1 MPTPNGTAPA
11 FTALA
16 LTELSRD
23 QSRARIER
31 GGMII
36 TTSLDFDLY
45 QHTVC
50 STQTQLTRLRGQPAP
65 VNCAVLASLPALPP
79 AAPLENVNA
88 SAIIFDPQTGQVLA
102 LMGEMDASGDSTRLM
117 EHRPGSSLLPFLY
130 LTGFS
135 RGLSPAS
142 LVWDIPP
149 ASSSTPPLADVYTGP
164 LRARLAMVND
174 VLPPAARL
182 LDEISLPAFEQ
193 TLQTLGIQLADTAT
207 FHALLDGKNYLSP
220 LTLARAY
227 GALAANGVMVSP
239 QTVLQ
244 IQTTDGVTIQKLVA
258 PQPSAVISPQLAY
271 LVNHVLADDS
281 ARWLSLGN
289 PNPFELP
296 FPSAAKLGATLD
308 GQDIWAIAYTPLR
321 VAVVWMG
328 ASSPTQ
334 RAAAGL
340 SAALLTTASQSLP
353 PEDWVVPPTIV
364 TRTVCD
370 PSGMLPTPACP
381 AQAEEVFLSGY
392 EPVQADTLYQTV
404 AIDRET
410 GMLATIFTAPELVE
424 ERIFM
429 VVPPE
434 AQNWAQS
441 TGIEAIP
448 SVYDTIQVPPQRP
461 GLAISAPLMLAGVS
475 GKISVRGAA
484 SGAGFASYRLQAGQ
498 GLNPSSWILVAEAT
512 QPVEA
517 GVLAEWDTSG
527 LSGLYTLQLVILH
540 TDGKIETTAVAVT
553 IKE

>member
-1 MPTPNGTAPA
+1 
-11 FTALA
+11 
-16 LTELSRD
+16 
-23 QSRARIER
+23 
-31 GGMII
+31 
-36 TTSLDFDLY
+36 
-45 QHTVC
+45 
-50 STQTQLTRLRGQPAP
+50 
-65 VNCAVLASLPALPP
+65 
-79 AAPLENVNA
+79 
-88 SAIIFDPQTGQVLA
+88 
-102 LMGEMDASGDSTRLM
+102 
-117 EHRPGSSLLPFLY
+117 
-130 LTGFS
+130 
-135 RGLSPAS
+135 
-142 LVWDIPP
+142 
-149 ASSSTPPLADVYTGP
+149 
-164 LRARLAMVND
+164 
-174 VLPPAARL
+174 
-182 LDEISLPAFEQ
+182 
-193 TLQTLGIQLADTAT
+193 
-207 FHALLDGKNYLSP
+207 
-220 LTLARAY
+220 
-227 GALAANGVMVSP
+227 
-239 QTVLQ
+239 
-244 IQTTDGVTIQKLVA
+244 
-258 PQPSAVISPQLAY
+258 
-271 LVNHVLADDS
+271 
-281 ARWLSLGN
+281 
-289 PNPFELP
+289 
-296 FPSAAKLGATLD
+296 
-308 GQDIWAIAYTPLR
+308 
-321 VAVVWMG
+321 
-328 ASSPTQ
+328 
-334 RAAAGL
+334 
-340 SAALLTTASQSLP
+340 
-353 PEDWVVPPTIV
+353 V